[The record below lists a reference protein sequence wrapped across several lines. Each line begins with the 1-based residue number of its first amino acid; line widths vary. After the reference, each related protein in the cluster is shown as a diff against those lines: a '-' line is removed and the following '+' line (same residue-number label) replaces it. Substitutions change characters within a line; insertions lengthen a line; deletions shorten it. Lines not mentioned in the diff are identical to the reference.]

1 MNILRILHTCAAIA
15 LLAAARFTTGEAE
28 SPPVN
33 AGAPFVDHAAMR
45 DWQAD
50 GDRGLWI
57 QAGNVRWF
65 YAHLARVCHG
75 LSSTNSLA
83 FETSTLGRIDRTSV
97 LVMPEGAKCPVQSLA
112 PSGAPPRAHVE
123 PAPQTQ

>member
-1 MNILRILHTCAAIA
+1 MNILRIPRTCAAIA
-15 LLAAARFTTGEAE
+15 LLAAAPFAIGEAE
-28 SPPVN
+28 SPPVS
-33 AGAPFVDHAAMR
+33 ARAAFVDHAAMR

-57 QAGNVRWF
+57 QAGNRRWF

-75 LSSTNSLA
+75 LSSMNSLA
-83 FETSTLGRIDRTSV
+83 FETHTSGQMDRTSV
-97 LVMPEGAKCPVQSLA
+97 LVMPQGAKCPVQCLA
-112 PSGAPPRAHVE
+112 PSGAPPQARVE